1 MTTSTEAGA
10 TVSARA
16 GWWAAVLFTV
26 AAMVSYTDRFILS
39 LLVDPIERELGMSDA
54 QFSIIVGAAFAIFY
68 TAMGVAAGWLADRH
82 NRKRMI
88 IIGILIWSAATIA
101 TGFARDF
108 GTMAILRVAVGTGE
122 AMLMPAAVSMLANM
136 FPPERRS
143 MPLALLMLGMIAGN
157 GFAFLLGG
165 ALVELVSHQAFIG
178 LPVLGDLSGWR
189 VVMVIAGTPGIFLA
203 AAMASS
209 IREPVRAVSRP
220 PNSLAEPLAWLWRH
234 RRQLGPIYLGC
245 AALSLGDFALVSWAP
260 SLMIRSYGVS
270 TSSTGFTFGL
280 LAILAGSLSA
290 LAGGAVA
297 GQLRATGKGDRR
309 PAAIIAAT
317 IVGLAGTGLLLVP
330 SAYGVIG
337 AISVWG
343 FSSAFAQTV
352 SLPLFQERL
361 IDEVR
366 GIGSSLGGVFNI
378 MLGLS
383 IGPILVPVFKET
395 GMAQAEAL
403 LVAMAIAGAA
413 AAALFAM
420 LLVRLPVSTA
430 KPGS

>member
-1 MTTSTEAGA
+1 MTTSPKTGL
-10 TVSARA
+10 TVSTRA
-16 GWWAAVLFTV
+16 GWWAAALFTV

-39 LLVDPIERELGMSDA
+39 LLVDPIERELGISDA
-54 QFSIIVGAAFAIFY
+54 QFSIIVGAAFAVFY
-68 TAMGVAAGWLADRH
+68 TGMGVAAGWLADRH

-88 IIGILIWSAATIA
+88 IIGILIWSVATIA
-101 TGFARDF
+101 TGFAENF
-108 GTMAILRVAVGTGE
+108 NTMVILRIVVGTGE
-122 AMLMPAAVSMLANM
+122 AMLMPAAVSILADM

-165 ALVELVSHQAFIG
+165 ALVELVSHQAFSG

-203 AAMASS
+203 AAMVS
-209 IREPVRAVSRP
+209 IREPLRTVSRP
-220 PNSLAEPLAWLWRH
+220 PNSLAEPLAWLWQH
-234 RRQLGPIYLGC
+234 RRQLAPIYLGC

-270 TSSTGFTFGL
+270 TSSTGFIFGM

-297 GQLRATGKGDRR
+297 GRLRATAKGDRR

-330 SAYGVIG
+330 SAFGVIG

-383 IGPILVPVFKET
+383 IGPILVPVFKDT
-395 GMAQAEAL
+395 GMALAPAL
-403 LVAMAIAGAA
+403 LMAMAIAGMLAV
-413 AAALFAM
+413 ALFAM
-420 LLVRLPVSTA
+420 LLVRLPVTTA
-430 KPGS
+430 KPIS

>member
-1 MTTSTEAGA
+1 MTSTNAKA
-10 TVSARA
+10 TVSSRA

-39 LLVDPIERELGMSDA
+39 LLVDPIERELGISDA
-54 QFSIIVGAAFAIFY
+54 QFSIIVGAAFAVFY

-88 IIGILIWSAATIA
+88 IFGILIWSIATIA

-108 GTMAILRVAVGTGE
+108 ESMVILRVAVGTGE
-122 AMLMPAAVSMLANM
+122 AMLMPAAVSMLADM

-165 ALVELVSHQAFIG
+165 ALVELAGHQAFSG
-178 LPVLGDLSGWR
+178 LPVLGGLSGWR
-189 VVMVIAGTPGIFLA
+189 IVMVIAGTPGIFLA
-203 AAMASS
+203 AAIVS
-209 IREPVRAVSRP
+209 IREPMRAVSRP
-220 PNSLAEPLAWLWRH
+220 PNSLAEPLAWIWRQ
-234 RRQLGPIYLGC
+234 RRQLAPIYFGC

-270 TSSTGFTFGL
+270 TSSTGFIFGV

-290 LAGGAVA
+290 LAGGAAA
-297 GQLRATGKGDRR
+297 GRLRATAKGDRR

-361 IDEVR
+361 VDEVR

-383 IGPILVPVFKET
+383 IGPVLVPVFKDL
-395 GMAQAEAL
+395 GMALAPAL
-403 LVAMAIAGAA
+403 LMAMAIAGTA

-420 LLVRLPVSTA
+420 LVLRLPASTA
-430 KPGS
+430 EPRS

>member
-1 MTTSTEAGA
+1 VTTSPKTGL
-10 TVSARA
+10 TVSTRA
-16 GWWAAVLFTV
+16 GWWAAALFTV

-39 LLVDPIERELGMSDA
+39 LLVDPIERELGISDA
-54 QFSIIVGAAFAIFY
+54 QFSIIVGAAFAVFY
-68 TAMGVAAGWLADRH
+68 TGMGVAAGWLADRH

-88 IIGILIWSAATIA
+88 IIGILIWSVATIA
-101 TGFARDF
+101 TGFAENF
-108 GTMAILRVAVGTGE
+108 NTMVILRIVVGTGE
-122 AMLMPAAVSMLANM
+122 AMLMPAAVSILADM

-165 ALVELVSHQAFIG
+165 ALVELVSHQAFSG

-203 AAMASS
+203 AAMVS
-209 IREPVRAVSRP
+209 IREPLRTVSRP
-220 PNSLAEPLAWLWRH
+220 PNSLAEPLAWLWQH
-234 RRQLGPIYLGC
+234 RRQLAPIYLGC

-270 TSSTGFTFGL
+270 TSSTGFIFGV
-280 LAILAGSLSA
+280 LAILA
-290 LAGGAVA
+290 
-297 GQLRATGKGDRR
+297 ATAKGDRR

-330 SAYGVIG
+330 SAFGVIG

-383 IGPILVPVFKET
+383 IGPILVPVFKDT
-395 GMAQAEAL
+395 GMALAPAL
-403 LVAMAIAGAA
+403 LMAMAIAGMLAV
-413 AAALFAM
+413 ALFAM
-420 LLVRLPVSTA
+420 LLVRLPVTTA
-430 KPGS
+430 KPIS